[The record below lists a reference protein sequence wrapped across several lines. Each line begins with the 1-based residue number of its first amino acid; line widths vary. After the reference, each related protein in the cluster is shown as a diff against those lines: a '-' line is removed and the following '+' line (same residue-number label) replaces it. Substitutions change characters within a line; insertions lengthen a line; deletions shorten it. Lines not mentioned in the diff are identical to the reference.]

1 MTSKGRPMTLAVVA
15 LALVGCRGLAHEGA
29 ATSIASGDWNCLQQ
43 DMRLEIV
50 YADQVDPEARNYAFI
65 GCGHRGT
72 VSCHDVGGVWTCSH
86 PSDMQPGKSA
96 VTAATPTA
104 AAPSGSG
111 CSKDIDCKGD
121 RVCVQGQCADP
132 AAR

>member
-1 MTSKGRPMTLAVVA
+1 MTSRACVLLAGVA
-15 LALVGCRGLAHEGA
+15 LALLGCRGLAHQGA
-29 ATSIASGDWNCLQQ
+29 AISIASGDWNCLQQ
-43 DMRLEIV
+43 DMRLEVV
-50 YADQVDPEARNYAFI
+50 YADQVDPEARKYAFI

-86 PSDMQPGKSA
+86 PSDMQPDTSTLA
-96 VTAATPTA
+96 APTPTAATP
-104 AAPSGSG
+104 SGTG
-111 CSKDIDCKGD
+111 CSKDTDCKGD